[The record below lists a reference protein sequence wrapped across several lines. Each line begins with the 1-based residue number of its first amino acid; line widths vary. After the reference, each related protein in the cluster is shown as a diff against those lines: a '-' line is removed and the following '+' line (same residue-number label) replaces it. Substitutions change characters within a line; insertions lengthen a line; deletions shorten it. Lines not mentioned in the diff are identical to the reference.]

1 MSLAPSMSGGTIL
14 ERAIDGAAVT
24 LSRLRMWIT
33 TDPSKEQGGAF
44 TPTLCVQ
51 ERERIAL
58 PE

>member
-1 MSLAPSMSGGTIL
+1 MSGGTIL